1 MLKLDLASEPEDPIG
16 VLGRERFHIPHL
28 TPLQRYVIANI
39 LDEIKGSTELDGDP
53 SLNLIV
59 DDPIVNQDEKA
70 EITERQETYRQLIL
84 FPTGF
89 GKSVCFQLPSLLL
102 DGLTIVVYPLLAL
115 MNDQKRRLDEANI
128 PCALFRGGLSKEE
141 WHEQET
147 LITSGKATMV
157 VVNPEI
163 LSAPK
168 LRRFL
173 KQFRIAHFVVDEAH
187 CISEW
192 GESFRPSYLA
202 LGEAV
207 EAISPR
213 ILSAFTATAGPHI
226 VQSIEKKLFMDKN
239 YQLVDAEA
247 DRPNI
252 LYAVV
257 HTLSITRTLRQTL
270 LCCKKPAIIFDRSRP
285 GTRLK
290 AELLKASGFYQT
302 RFYHAGLDRVERCSI
317 EQWFQ
322 NSDDAILVSTNA
334 YGMGM
339 DKKNIRTVIHSSLPE
354 SAEAYI
360 QEAGRGGRDGKN
372 ALAILIDDLAAPY
385 SQYHKANKKDD
396 KEKDIQS
403 IRKACFLPYP
413 TLRSCRREFLLHLL
427 GEQQTPE
434 CGKCDNCIEGS
445 HTLKMQ
451 LGLDALDIPPEWE
464 FLSKTEGFIDTI
476 SFCASHQ
483 GVFTP
488 KELIDALGAYGKG
501 KGKYAGCLYGW
512 LKIEREELINSLLL
526 LDILYVPEKGTW
538 KNRILLSKKGK
549 TLSRL
554 ARNSLG

>member
-1 MLKLDLASEPEDPIG
+1 MLKQDFASEPEDPIG
-16 VLGRERFHIPHL
+16 VLGRDRFHIPHL
-28 TPLQRYVIANI
+28 TPLQRFVIANI
-39 LDEIKGSTELDGDP
+39 LDEARGSAELDKDP
-53 SLNLIV
+53 NLDLIV
-59 DDPIVNQDEKA
+59 DDATMNQDEKT
-70 EITERQETYRQLIL
+70 EFPERQETYRQLIL

-102 DGLTIVVYPLLAL
+102 SGLTIVVYPLLAL

-141 WHEQET
+141 WHEQEE

-173 KQFRIAHFVVDEAH
+173 NRFGIAHFVVDEAH

-247 DRPNI
+247 DRSNI

-257 HTLSITRTLRQTL
+257 HTLSMIRTLRQTL
-270 LCCKKPAIIFDRSRP
+270 LYCKKPAIIFDRSRP

-290 AELLKASGFYQT
+290 AELLKASGFNQV
-302 RFYHAGLDRVERCSI
+302 RFYHAGLDRPERCNI

-322 NSDDAILVSTNA
+322 DSDDAILVSTNA

-372 ALAILIDDLAAPY
+372 ALAILIDDLAARY
-385 SQYHKANKKDD
+385 SLYCRANQKDD
-396 KEKDIQS
+396 RERDMQS

-413 TLRSCRREFLLHLL
+413 ALKSCRREFLLHLL

-445 HTLKMQ
+445 HTSKMQ
-451 LGLDALDIPPEWE
+451 LDSDASDISPEWE
-464 FLSKTEGFIDTI
+464 FLSRAEGFIETI

-483 GVFTP
+483 GVFTS
-488 KELIDALGAYGKG
+488 KELIDILGAYGKG

-512 LKIEREELINSLLL
+512 LKIEREELINSLFM
-526 LDILYVPEKGTW
+526 LDILYAPKKGTW
-538 KNRILLSKKGK
+538 KNRILLSQKGK
-549 TLSRL
+549 TLSKL